1 MSFWVFRTLGG
12 LLLKEGASQC
22 DPVGS
27 KVDPVGFIYTHI
39 TWERLSQGHPPFRGG
54 APQRV
59 SLVSRYWVAR
69 VPSRALAREEV
80 LFG

>member
-1 MSFWVFRTLGG
+1 MLFWVFRSLGG
-12 LLLKEGASQC
+12 LLLKEGASRC
-22 DPVGS
+22 DLGVYL
-27 KVDPVGFIYTHI
+27 YTHI

-59 SLVSRYWVAR
+59 SLVTRYWVAR
-69 VPSRALAREEV
+69 VHSRALAREEV